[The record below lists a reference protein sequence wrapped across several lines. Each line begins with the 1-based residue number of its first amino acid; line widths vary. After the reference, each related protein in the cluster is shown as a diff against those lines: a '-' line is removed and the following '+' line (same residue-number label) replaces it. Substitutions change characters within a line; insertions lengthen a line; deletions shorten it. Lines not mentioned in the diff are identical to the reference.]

1 MIRDIARRYLAP
13 TALALAVSVSLA
25 LTAPVLADS
34 HVKSLGPIAQPDP
47 ATLAPGLA
55 VTYHFH
61 LFNTVGE
68 ITQWARNNESVAGT
82 PLPALN
88 YSVGSGKV
96 LTSDRADGVGATI
109 TGLIRFPAAGRY
121 VLAMQSNDGVS
132 LSIGGQRILADPGV
146 HTDRFSELVRV
157 DVAEAGWYP
166 LDLLYFEKRNTSTL
180 QFYWAQEAA
189 GESLRLV
196 PPEAFAHTRE

>member
-1 MIRDIARRYLAP
+1 MTRNHTRVHLVAAALVA
-13 TALALAVSVSLA
+13 ALAIAAPAV
-25 LTAPVLADS
+25 ADS
-34 HVKSLGPIAQPDP
+34 HVKTLAPIAQPDP
-47 ATLAPGLA
+47 TSLAPGLA

-61 LFNTVGE
+61 IFNTVGE
-68 ITQWARNNESVAGT
+68 IPQWARSNDSVEGT
-82 PLPALN
+82 PLPALE

-96 LTSDRADGVGATI
+96 LTSDRTDGVGATI

-121 VLAMQSNDGVS
+121 VLAMQSNDGVA

-157 DVAEAGWYP
+157 DIKEAGWYP

-180 QFYWAQEAA
+180 QLYWAQEAA

-196 PPEAFAHTRE
+196 PPEAFAYRPE

>member
-1 MIRDIARRYLAP
+1 MIRIFAQMHLVLA
-13 TALALAVSVSLA
+13 ALVASLA
-25 LTAPVLADS
+25 LTVPAVADT
-34 HVKSLGPIAQPDP
+34 HVKTLDPVAQPDP
-47 ATLAPGLA
+47 ASLAPGLA

-61 LFNTVGE
+61 TFNTVSE
-68 ITQWARNNESVAGT
+68 IPQWARSNESVEGT

-88 YSVGSGKV
+88 YSVGSGNV
-96 LTSDRADGVGATI
+96 LTSGRVDGVGATI

-157 DVAEAGWYP
+157 DIAEAGWYP

-196 PPEAFAHTRE
+196 PSDAFAYRLE

>member
-1 MIRDIARRYLAP
+1 MTRNRTRVHLVAA
-13 TALALAVSVSLA
+13 ALVAALAV
-25 LTAPVLADS
+25 TAPAMADR
-34 HVKSLGPIAQPDP
+34 HVKTLGPLAQPDP
-47 ATLAPGLA
+47 ASLAPGLA

-61 LFNTVGE
+61 IFNTVGE
-68 ITQWARNNESVAGT
+68 IPQWSRNNKSVEGT
-82 PLPALN
+82 PLPALD

-121 VLAMQSNDGVS
+121 VLAMRSNDGVS

-157 DVAEAGWYP
+157 DIKEAGWYP
-166 LDLLYFEKRNTSTL
+166 LDLLYFEKRSTSTL
-180 QFYWAQEAA
+180 QLYWAQEAV

-196 PPEAFAHTRE
+196 PPEAFAHQPE

>member
-1 MIRDIARRYLAP
+1 MIGNLFRMPLN
-13 TALALAVSVSLA
+13 LAVLAVSLA
-25 LTAPVLADS
+25 LTAPALADS
-34 HVKSLGPIAQPDP
+34 HVKSLGLIEQPEP
-47 ATLAPGLA
+47 AALAPGLA

-68 ITQWARNNESVAGT
+68 IPQWASRNESVKGT

-88 YSVGSGKV
+88 YSVGSGNV
-96 LTSDRADGVGATI
+96 LTSGRADGVGATI

-132 LSIGGQRILADPGV
+132 LSIGGQRILTDPGV
-146 HTDRFSELVRV
+146 HTDRFSELVRL

-180 QFYWAQEAA
+180 QFYWAQEAT

-196 PPEAFAHTRE
+196 PAEAFAHQRE

>member
-1 MIRDIARRYLAP
+1 MIRDFARRYLAP

-25 LTAPVLADS
+25 LTAPALADS

-55 VTYHFH
+55 VTYLFH

-166 LDLLYFEKRNTSTL
+166 LDLFYFEKRNTSTL

>member
-1 MIRDIARRYLAP
+1 MIRNISRTHAIVAAVLASLVVGG
-13 TALALAVSVSLA
+13 TAA
-25 LTAPVLADS
+25 ADS
-34 HVKSLGPIAQPDP
+34 HVKTLVPVEQPD
-47 ATLAPGLA
+47 AALLAPGLA

-68 ITQWARNNESVAGT
+68 IPQWARTRKGT
-82 PLPALN
+82 RGDPLPALD
-88 YSVGSGKV
+88 YSVGSGNV
-96 LTSDRADGVGATI
+96 LTSGRPDGVGATI
-109 TGLIRFPAAGRY
+109 TGLIRFPSAGRY

-132 LSIGGQRILADPGV
+132 LSIAGQRILADPGV
-146 HTDRFSELVRV
+146 HTDRFSELVRI
-157 DVAEAGWYP
+157 DVAAAGWYA

-196 PPEAFAHTRE
+196 PPEAFAHRRE

>member
-1 MIRDIARRYLAP
+1 MTRNHTRVHLVRVVLVA
-13 TALALAVSVSLA
+13 SLA
-25 LTAPVLADS
+25 IAAPAVADN
-34 HVKSLGPIAQPDP
+34 HVKTLAPIAQPDP
-47 ATLAPGLA
+47 ASLAPGLS
-55 VTYHFH
+55 VTYYFH
-61 LFNTVGE
+61 LFNTVSE
-68 ITQWARNNESVAGT
+68 IPQWARNNKSVEGT

-96 LTSDRADGVGATI
+96 LTSDRTDGVGATI

-157 DVAEAGWYP
+157 DIKEAGWYP

-180 QFYWAQEAA
+180 QLYWAQEAA

-196 PPEAFAHTRE
+196 PPEAFARPRE

>member
-1 MIRDIARRYLAP
+1 MIRDYAQRYLV
-13 TALALAVSVSLA
+13 LMSLA
-25 LTAPVLADS
+25 LSLVIATPAVAGS
-34 HVKSLGPIAQPDP
+34 HVRILSPVAQPDP
-47 ATLAPGLA
+47 TTLAPGLA

-68 ITQWARNNESVAGT
+68 IPQWARSNEGVTGA

-96 LTSDRADGVGATI
+96 LTSGRTDGVGATI

-132 LSIGGQRILADPGV
+132 LSIGGQRILSDPGV

-157 DVAEAGWYP
+157 DIAEAGWYP

-196 PPEAFAHTRE
+196 PSEAFVHRRE

>member
-1 MIRDIARRYLAP
+1 MTRNHTRVHLVAA
-13 TALALAVSVSLA
+13 ALVAALAV
-25 LTAPVLADS
+25 TAPAMADS
-34 HVKSLGPIAQPDP
+34 HIKTLAPIAQPDP
-47 ATLAPGLA
+47 TSLAPGLS

-61 LFNTVGE
+61 IFNTVGE
-68 ITQWARNNESVAGT
+68 IPQWALNNKSVEGT
-82 PLPALN
+82 PLPALD

-96 LTSDRADGVGATI
+96 LTSRRADGVGAVI

-121 VLAMQSNDGVS
+121 VLAMQSNDGVA

-157 DVAEAGWYP
+157 DIKEAGWYP

-180 QFYWAQEAA
+180 QLYWAQEAA

-196 PPEAFAHTRE
+196 PPEAFARSRE

>member
-1 MIRDIARRYLAP
+1 MTRNHTRVHLVAA
-13 TALALAVSVSLA
+13 ALVAALAV
-25 LTAPVLADS
+25 TAPAVADS
-34 HVKSLGPIAQPDP
+34 HVKTLAPIAQPDP
-47 ATLAPGLA
+47 TSLAPGLS

-61 LFNTVGE
+61 IFNTVGE
-68 ITQWARNNESVAGT
+68 IPQWARSNDSVEGT
-82 PLPALN
+82 PLPALD

-121 VLAMQSNDGVS
+121 VLAMQSNDGVA
-132 LSIGGQRILADPGV
+132 LSIGGQRIISDPGV
-146 HTDRFSELVRV
+146 HTDRFSKLVRV
-157 DVAEAGWYP
+157 AIAEAGWYP

-180 QFYWAQEAA
+180 QLYWAQEAA

-196 PPEAFAHTRE
+196 PPEAFAHRPE